1 MGAFLAAL
9 GKKVA
14 ERELDK
20 KVLNKRSSS
29 GGTDTSGSSPISMGG
44 GTASIPGQDADA
56 NTNIRRKRSNGK
68 DRG

>member
-29 GGTDTSGSSPISMGG
+29 GGTDTSGSSPSAMGLTG
-44 GTASIPGQDADA
+44 EIPGQNADA
-56 NTNIRRKRSNGK
+56 NTNLRRKRSNGK
-68 DRG
+68 DRS